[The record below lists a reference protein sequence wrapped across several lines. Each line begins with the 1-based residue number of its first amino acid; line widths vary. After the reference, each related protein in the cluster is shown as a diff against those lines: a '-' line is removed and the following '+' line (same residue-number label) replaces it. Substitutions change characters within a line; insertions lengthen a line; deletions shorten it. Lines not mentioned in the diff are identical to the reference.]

1 MFDSVRNNKKIV
13 QLFLVLITV
22 PFALWGVESYL
33 KQDGGGGE
41 VATVGK
47 MKISEQEFNNAL
59 NQQKDRLR
67 AKSPDVDTA
76 IIDSPAVRNQLLD
89 GLIAKKLL
97 LQAISKNRL
106 AVNNAEL
113 VEAIASIPDFQE
125 NNQFSASRYEAV
137 LSSQGLSKEVFEA
150 RMRQDIATQQLIL
163 PVAAAHILGTTASI
177 HWLSVQLAQREVVE
191 AQLPYANYRSQ
202 VVLAPDAA
210 GKYYADHGKL
220 FELPEQVRVEY
231 VVLSADVLSA
241 QNVVS
246 EDEIKARY
254 DADLN
259 RYTTV
264 ESRRASHILIPL
276 LPNAAGAEVKLA
288 QAKAQGILDQ
298 LNQNKAS
305 FDELAKQNSQDL
317 QSAQKGGDLGWF
329 SRGMMTKAFEDA
341 VFGAKEGDRP
351 SIVRTEFGFH
361 VIRMTGI
368 EAPKVKPLD
377 EVKAAIATEIK
388 RELGAKQYA
397 GAVEAFGNMVYE
409 QPDSLSPVTA
419 KWKLIP
425 QQTGWLKQGDKQAF
439 PFDNKK
445 LLNALFDPE
454 TIKKRRNADAVE
466 VVPGVLVAARVLEHK
481 PAIRQELAVV
491 KAAIENQLIQEAA
504 VKLAI
509 KDGEGKVS
517 RLANGG
523 EVGLAWSSPKM
534 LSHISNEVVPSNAL
548 SAVFNA
554 KTGKLPAFVG
564 VATAEGYSI
573 YRINAVKD
581 GNTDIDR
588 PENRQ
593 ILASYEQAVAEEEAA
608 AWMVTLKEQFP
619 VKIKKSISDSR

>member
-1 MFDSVRNNKKIV
+1 MFDSVRNNKRIV
-13 QLFLVLITV
+13 QIFLVLITV

-33 KQDGGGGE
+33 KQDSGGSE

-47 MKISEQEFNNAL
+47 MKISAQEFNNAL
-59 NQQKDRLR
+59 NQQKDQLR

-76 IIDSPAVRNQLLD
+76 IIDSPAVRDQLLD

-97 LQAISKNRL
+97 LQAVSKNRL

-113 VEAIASIPDFQE
+113 VEVIASIPDFQE

-163 PVAAAHILGTTASI
+163 PVVAARILGTTASI

-241 QNVVS
+241 QNAVG

-259 RYTTV
+259 RYTTL

-276 LPNAAGAEVKLA
+276 APNATGAEVKLA
-288 QAKAQGILDQ
+288 QAKAQGMLDQ

-329 SRGMMTKAFEDA
+329 NRGMMTKAFEDA

-351 SIVRTEFGFH
+351 SIVRT
-361 VIRMTGI
+361 
-368 EAPKVKPLD
+368 
-377 EVKAAIATEIK
+377 
-388 RELGAKQYA
+388 
-397 GAVEAFGNMVYE
+397 
-409 QPDSLSPVTA
+409 
-419 KWKLIP
+419 
-425 QQTGWLKQGDKQAF
+425 
-439 PFDNKK
+439 
-445 LLNALFDPE
+445 
-454 TIKKRRNADAVE
+454 
-466 VVPGVLVAARVLEHK
+466 
-481 PAIRQELAVV
+481 
-491 KAAIENQLIQEAA
+491 
-504 VKLAI
+504 
-509 KDGEGKVS
+509 
-517 RLANGG
+517 
-523 EVGLAWSSPKM
+523 
-534 LSHISNEVVPSNAL
+534 
-548 SAVFNA
+548 
-554 KTGKLPAFVG
+554 
-564 VATAEGYSI
+564 
-573 YRINAVKD
+573 
-581 GNTDIDR
+581 
-588 PENRQ
+588 
-593 ILASYEQAVAEEEAA
+593 
-608 AWMVTLKEQFP
+608 
-619 VKIKKSISDSR
+619 